1 MDMRPINSNVVLTQD
16 KHFKELKYVA
26 APLACRCL

>member
-1 MDMRPINSNVVLTQD
+1 MRLVDGNVVLTQD